1 MGGIFSK
8 SAKQRDPDAYVPLLD
23 SSLRLM
29 TPSSLP
35 GVKRVVLCG
44 GGMKGLAHLGALSTL
59 DLSKIKA
66 WAGASAG
73 AILVSLLALG
83 WSCEELIQ
91 VMIHTDF
98 RTFLDE
104 PLDPIHSLYGAFE
117 VWRHEGINS
126 GHAFYTWL
134 GQMVERAPHS
144 KENPN
149 VTFEDLWMNE
159 NVELCIMTTDVW
171 GKETFVFSHD
181 TTPFVPIRIAVR
193 ASMSIPFLFRPVC
206 FTEETGNQRL
216 LVDGGLL
223 DNFPIDAF
231 PSKGTLGILLET
243 TTEVHT
249 FDKREDLASFGMD
262 IANTWQSYCVKHHA
276 CKSKAQVLRIKVPH
290 IPLTTFHLDVNQK
303 KDLLER
309 GRQAGKSL
317 KIKVLNK
324 KE

>member
-8 SAKQRDPDAYVPLLD
+8 SNKGEEDPDTYTSLLD
-23 SSLRLM
+23 GSLPMM

-35 GVKRVVLCG
+35 GVKRIVLCG

-59 DLSKIKA
+59 DLSKIEA
-66 WAGASAG
+66 WAGTSAG
-73 AILVSLLALG
+73 AILASLLALG

-91 VMIHTDF
+91 AMMHIDF

-104 PLDPIHSLYGAFE
+104 PLDPIHSLYDAFE
-117 VWRHEGINS
+117 VWRHDGVNS

-134 GQMVERAPHS
+134 GHMVERAPHS

-149 VTFEDLWMNE
+149 VTFGDLWMSQK
-159 NVELCIMTTDVW
+159 VDLCLMATDVW
-171 GKETFVFSHD
+171 GQETFVFSHD
-181 TTPFVPIRIAVR
+181 TTPFVPIRVAVR
-193 ASMSIPFLFRPVC
+193 ASMSIPFLFQPVC
-206 FTEETGNQRL
+206 FTDEDGNQRL

-231 PSKGTLGILLET
+231 PSKGTLGLLLET
-243 TTEVHT
+243 PPQVHS

-262 IANTWQSYCVKHHA
+262 IANTWQSYCVKHHM
-276 CKSKAQVLRIKVPH
+276 CKSKARVIRIKVPH

-303 KDLLER
+303 RDLLER
-309 GRQAGKSL
+309 GRQAGRLL
-317 KIKVLNK
+317 K
-324 KE
+324 